1 MFMEPTPTLSGN
13 TDALGLLEGVLE
25 NAPVALEVRAADG
38 RSVLVNRRF
47 RDLFG
52 SGPPVECGRPRG
64 DRGELSRSDL
74 GELVRRSLRGETL
87 EVGPRWYRAPAL
99 HPGSASR
106 KDRVWAGLTLFPLR
120 DRDGRVGHVALCFQD
135 MSEQLERET
144 ALEAL
149 ARESEARAAILDA
162 ALDCVITMD
171 ATGRITHFNAAAE
184 RTFGYSRS
192 EAVGRPLAE
201 LVIPPHLRAAH
212 HAGLARYLA
221 TGEGAI
227 MRRRIELS
235 AMRKGG
241 SEFPAE
247 LIVVPV
253 ASGGPPAFTGFV
265 RDLTE
270 RKQVERALVR
280 SEARFRR
287 LCDAGFLGVITADI
301 HGGILDANEAF
312 LQMVGRTSDEVHS
325 GSLRWTDITPPE
337 WRPFDERALE
347 QLAQTGIAVPWEKE
361 YVRQDQSRL
370 PVLVGAA
377 MLDETKGECVAF
389 VLDLSDRR
397 EAERALD
404 RLREEREAGLEES
417 IRARD
422 DFLAVAGHELRT
434 PLAALLMQLQSLQ
447 RSTRTQ
453 LPPKIGDRLDKVV
466 GAGSRLRRLVDQLLD
481 VSRITAGGLR
491 LEPERVDLSE
501 VLGEIVARTTE
512 SRVGPASPVI
522 VRGEPH
528 VNGQWDRERIEQAI
542 ENLVEN
548 AVKYGQGKPVEIDLR
563 IEGGEV
569 VLEVTDQGVGIDEDH
584 QKRIFERFERAV
596 STRDFGGL
604 GLGLWIARRVVEASG
619 GRIAVRS
626 APGQGATFTV
636 RLPIRPDGTE
646 ARDAPA

>member
-1 MFMEPTPTLSGN
+1 MFMEPMPAVSGN
-13 TDALGLLEGVLE
+13 AEALGLLEGVLE
-25 NAPVALEVRAADG
+25 NVPVALEVRAPDG

-52 SGPPVECGRPRG
+52 SAPPVECGRPRG
-64 DRGELSRSDL
+64 KRGELSSSDL
-74 GELVRRSLRGETL
+74 GELVRRSFGGETL
-87 EVGPRWYRAPAL
+87 QVAPRWYRAPPL
-99 HPGSASR
+99 HPDSASR
-106 KDRVWAGLTLFPLR
+106 KDRVWASLTLFPLR
-120 DRDGRVGHVALCFQD
+120 DGDGRVGHVALCFQD
-135 MSEQLERET
+135 MTEQLERET
-144 ALEAL
+144 ALEAF

-171 ATGRITHFNAAAE
+171 ATGCITHFNAAAE
-184 RTFGYSRS
+184 QTFGYSRS

-201 LVIPPHLRAAH
+201 LLIPPRLRAAH
-212 HAGLARYLA
+212 QAGLAQYLA
-221 TGEGAI
+221 TGEGSI
-227 MRRRIELS
+227 IRRRIELT
-235 AMRKGG
+235 AMRRGG

-247 LIVVPV
+247 LIVVPM

-265 RDLTE
+265 RDLSE
-270 RKQVERALVR
+270 RKEVERALVR

-287 LCDAGFLGVITADI
+287 LCDAGILGIITADI
-301 HGGILDANEAF
+301 HGGILEANDAF
-312 LQMVGRTSDEVHS
+312 LQMVGHTPDEVRS
-325 GSLRWTDITPPE
+325 GSLRWSDITPPE
-337 WRPFDERALE
+337 WRPFDERAIE
-347 QLAQTGIAVPWEKE
+347 QLAQTGVAIPWEKE
-361 YVRQDQSRL
+361 YLRKDQSRL

-377 MLDETKGECVAF
+377 MLDGTKGECVAF
-389 VLDLSDRR
+389 ILDVSGRR
-397 EAERALD
+397 EAERALG
-404 RLREEREAGLEES
+404 RMREEREAGLEES

-453 LPPKIGDRLDKVV
+453 LPPKVGDRLDKVV

-512 SRVGPASPVI
+512 SRVGPVGPVI

-528 VNGQWDRERIEQAI
+528 VTGEWDRERIEQAV

-563 IEGGEV
+563 VDGGEV
-569 VLEVTDQGVGIDEDH
+569 VLQVTDQGVGIDEDH

-626 APGQGATFTV
+626 APGRGATFTV
-636 RLPIRPDGTE
+636 RLPIRLDGTE

>member
-1 MFMEPTPTLSGN
+1 MERTPAVSGCA
-13 TDALGLLEGVLE
+13 DALGLLEGVLE
-25 NAPVALEVRAADG
+25 NAPVAVQVRAADG
-38 RSVLVNRRF
+38 PSVLVNRRF

-52 SGPPVECGRPRG
+52 SGPAVECGPPRG

-74 GELVRRSLRGETL
+74 GELVRRALRGETL
-87 EVGPRWYRAPAL
+87 EVAPRWYRAPAL
-99 HPGSASR
+99 HPGNATR

-120 DRDGRVGHVALCFQD
+120 DGDGRVGHVALCFQD
-135 MSEQLERET
+135 MTEQLERET

-149 ARESEARAAILDA
+149 VRESEARAAILDA
-162 ALDCVITMD
+162 ALDCIITMD
-171 ATGRITHFNAAAE
+171 ATGCITHFNAAAE
-184 RTFGYSRS
+184 QTFGYSRS

-201 LVIPPHLRAAH
+201 LVIPSRLRAAH

-221 TGEGAI
+221 TGEGPI
-227 MRRRIELS
+227 LRRRIELT

-241 SEFPAE
+241 DEFPAE
-247 LIVVPV
+247 LIVVPM

-265 RDLTE
+265 RDVTE
-270 RKQVERALVR
+270 RKEVERALVR

-287 LCDAGFLGVITADI
+287 LCDAGFLGIITADI
-301 HGGILDANEAF
+301 QGSIIEANDAF
-312 LQMVGRTSDEVHS
+312 LHMVGRTSDELHS
-325 GSLRWTDITPPE
+325 GKLRWSDITPPE
-337 WRPFDERALE
+337 WRPSDERAIA
-347 QLAQTGIAVPWEKE
+347 QLSLAGVAVPWEKE
-361 YVRQDQSRL
+361 YVRKDESRL

-377 MLDETKGECVAF
+377 MLDETKGECIAF
-389 VLDLSDRR
+389 ILDLSDRR
-397 EAERALD
+397 EAERALE
-404 RLREEREAGLEES
+404 RMREEREANLEES

-447 RSTRTQ
+447 RSTRAQ

-466 GAGSRLRRLVDQLLD
+466 GAACRLRRLVDQLLD

-501 VLGEIVARTTE
+501 VLGEVVARTTE
-512 SRVGPASPVI
+512 SGVGPGGPMI

-528 VNGQWDRERIEQAI
+528 VTGQWDRERIEQVV

-563 IEGGEV
+563 VDGGEV
-569 VLEVTDQGVGIDEDH
+569 VLQVADQGVGIDEDH

-626 APGQGATFTV
+626 APGRGATFTV
-636 RLPIRPDGTE
+636 RLPIRQEETE
-646 ARDAPA
+646 ARDART